1 MCHLGKKVSFTCV
14 SNRAVFVEDV
24 DLKSLLEI
32 KIVQNQ
38 ITNEMKNT
46 KQIITNCKNQTTNKK
61 NQKWETNNK

>member
-14 SNRAVFVEDV
+14 SNRVVFVEDV

-46 KQIITNCKNQTTNKK
+46 K
-61 NQKWETNNK
+61 

>member
-46 KQIITNCKNQTTNKK
+46 K
-61 NQKWETNNK
+61 